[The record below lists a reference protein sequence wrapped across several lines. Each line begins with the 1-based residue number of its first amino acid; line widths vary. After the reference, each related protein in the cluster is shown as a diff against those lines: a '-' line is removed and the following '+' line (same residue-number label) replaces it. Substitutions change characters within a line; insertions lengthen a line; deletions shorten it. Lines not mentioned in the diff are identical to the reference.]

1 MEGVPSIEIEKK
13 LLNENIDLISL
24 LTDAKIFSSKGEARK
39 MVTGGGVFI
48 NKEKVTS
55 VDEVINAARLL
66 NEKYL
71 LIQKGK
77 KLLFIESNLNL
88 NQRHKSSILHSI

>member
-1 MEGVPSIEIEKK
+1 M
-13 LLNENIDLISL
+13 NLISL
-24 LTDAKIFSSKGEARK
+24 LTDTKIFSSKGEARK

-77 KLLFIESNLNL
+77 KNYYLLKAI
-88 NQRHKSSILHSI
+88 